1 MKRTRTFPLKPF
13 QPRMHRGFSL
23 VELMV
28 GLTIG
33 MVLVA
38 GLSLLFANSSQS
50 GNELEKSI
58 RQIENGR
65 YAVELLHDDLS
76 LAGFY
81 GEVPTDF
88 LGYTTPDVCATA
100 LNSLGWDKTA
110 PSDPKVPLPLMGLS
124 PTEVDALP
132 ATCVANHKAGTVA
145 FAVHRLGADAVAPA
159 AVTASAPHVQTSRCV
174 TDPVADPFIVSA
186 TAADFTLKNLQ
197 CNATNQ
203 VRQYVSRIYYIADCN
218 ECGSDTTPTLKMAE
232 LRGTQM
238 TVVPLAE
245 GIENMVLEYGF
256 DTTDPADADPA
267 TDTSKGTPD
276 IFRTG
281 LSGVVGA
288 RDNDWANV
296 VAVRLHL
303 LSRTTERSPDYN
315 DSAKAYVLGPAS
327 STGDN
332 SGFKRRVYT
341 TTVRLTN
348 VAGLREVPPPPTPAS
363 SPSSP

>member
-1 MKRTRTFPLKPF
+1 MKPTFAASHTPSAR
-13 QPRMHRGFSL
+13 QRQRQRGFSL

-28 GLTIG
+28 GLAIG
-33 MVLVA
+33 LVLVA
-38 GLSLLFANSSQS
+38 GLALLFANSSQS

-65 YAVELLHDDLS
+65 YAEELLHDDLA

-81 GEVPTDF
+81 GEVPADF

-100 LNSLGWDKTA
+100 LPDLGWDKTV
-110 PSDPKVPLPLMGLS
+110 PSDPKVPLPLMGL
-124 PTEVDALP
+124 TAAQAQALP
-132 ATCVANHKAGTVA
+132 ATCITNHKAGTIA
-145 FAVHRLGADAVAPA
+145 FAIHRLGADLVAPA
-159 AVTASAPHVQTSRCV
+159 AKVANAPYVQTSRCV
-174 TDPVADPFIVSA
+174 TDPVADPFLVSA
-186 TAADFTLKNLQ
+186 TSGDFTLRNLQ
-197 CNATNQ
+197 CNGINP

-238 TVVPLAE
+238 VTVPLAE
-245 GIENMVLEYGF
+245 GIENLVLEYGF

-267 TDTSKGTPD
+267 TDASKGGPD
-276 IFRTG
+276 VFRPG

-303 LSRTTERSPDYN
+303 LSRTTEKSPGYS
-315 DSAKAYVLGPAS
+315 DSGKTYVMGPS
-327 STGDN
+327 SISGDG

-348 VAGLREVPPPPTPAS
+348 VAGLREVSPPATPAS
-363 SPSSP
+363 SP